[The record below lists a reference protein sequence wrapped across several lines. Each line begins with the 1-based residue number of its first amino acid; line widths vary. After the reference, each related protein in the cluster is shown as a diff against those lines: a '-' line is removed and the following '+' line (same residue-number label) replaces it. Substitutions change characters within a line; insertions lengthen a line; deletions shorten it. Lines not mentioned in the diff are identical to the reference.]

1 MDTPPAIIVLAAG
14 QGSRFKGD
22 KHKLDQALAG
32 STVLGCTLRHAIAS
46 QLPVLLVTTA
56 PFVEIASHQLARR
69 DILVLEPAQAFRGMG
84 SSIAAGVAERPG
96 ASGWLVLPGDMP
108 LVQPQTLRDVAKA
121 LAQHAVV
128 YAQHRGRR
136 GHPVA
141 FAAELY
147 SELIALDGDE
157 GARRIVARYPVHGEE
172 VDDPGVLLDVDTVD
186 DLAQIESRV
195 NSGATRAEIR

>member
-128 YAQHRGRR
+128 YAQHHGRR

-141 FAAELY
+141 FASELY

>member
-172 VDDPGVLLDVDTVD
+172 VDDAGVLLDVDTVD

>member
-1 MDTPPAIIVLAAG
+1 
-14 QGSRFKGD
+14 
-22 KHKLDQALAG
+22 
-32 STVLGCTLRHAIAS
+32 
-46 QLPVLLVTTA
+46 
-56 PFVEIASHQLARR
+56 
-69 DILVLEPAQAFRGMG
+69 
-84 SSIAAGVAERPG
+84 
-96 ASGWLVLPGDMP
+96 MP

-147 SELIALDGDE
+147 SELTALDGDE

-172 VDDPGVLLDVDTVD
+172 VDDAGVLLDVDTVD